1 MNDPVGRTMLLL
13 DIERYSDRDDVEQ
26 AYLRRVLYNIAV
38 RALEHAG
45 IDETCRLRAD
55 RGDSVMELID
65 AGASVTALL
74 RALLTEVPAQLHGYN
89 RLASSSAQIRLRG
102 VVATGYVAVDEHGG
116 WVGSDLNHACRL
128 LDAPLLRAAL
138 RERAD
143 GFALCVSEGVHSGI
157 VRHDHHGV
165 PAAVFHAVTLTS
177 KNGLLRAWL
186 HGPVPRGTADHGDTG
201 VGETPVPGTSGDV
214 PAPGPPPEP
223 PRPDT
228 PTPETRTPGPPTPGS
243 SAPAAPTPETTAE
256 APTAPTSPAERA
268 PAPQAPAP
276 NSSAPAAHAPE
287 TPAEVPTAPTSPAER
302 LPAPG
307 APALDS
313 SAPAAHTPGSPA
325 AAATPPETPAEA
337 PAAHGAP
344 ASNPPA
350 PAASAAPAAGQ
361 PVGGGVVFNFGS
373 GSPRF
378 GGSLVGGDQHG
389 VSGGQVTG
397 DVRLGGTAGEES

>member
-26 AYLRRVLYNIAV
+26 AYLRRVLYNIAD

-165 PAAVFHAVTLTS
+165 PAADFHAVTLTS

-214 PAPGPPPEP
+214 PAPGPP
-223 PRPDT
+223 RPDT

-256 APTAPTSPAERA
+256 APTAPTSPAER
-268 PAPQAPAP
+268 
-276 NSSAPAAHAPE
+276 
-287 TPAEVPTAPTSPAER
+287 

-313 SAPAAHTPGSPA
+313 SA

-344 ASNPPA
+344 ASNSPA